1 MTKDALAAEIK
12 YFAHLLFCND
22 FLLEAWLQAIL
33 KLFISVHKANFEF
46 CLISKQVKGLPKNMK
61 QMSSSFR
68 IVNLE
73 FFLNEDKVIN
83 DKISDPL

>member
-1 MTKDALAAEIK
+1 
-12 YFAHLLFCND
+12 
-22 FLLEAWLQAIL
+22 
-33 KLFISVHKANFEF
+33 
-46 CLISKQVKGLPKNMK
+46 MK

-83 DKISDPL
+83 DKISDPLKFIRFETALVFIPCVKVLSNRFTKLINMIE